1 MTDFAAAGSSEHARL
16 SRRKRREVVV
26 QVKAL
31 VAHKGGGV
39 NAVAV
44 QSSAQGNGRKRLRF
58 SAGEQGTSVRTR
70 KHVSLAPNRADFG
83 SGSSV
88 EALAVLKNLI
98 PHRLV
103 LYLVVVNLG
112 E

>member
-31 VAHKGGGV
+31 VTHKGGGV

-44 QSSAQGNGRKRLRF
+44 QGGSKRNGSKRLRF
-58 SAGEQGTSVRTR
+58 AAGEQGTSVRTR

-98 PHRLV
+98 PHCLV
-103 LYLVVVNLG
+103 LHIMVVNLG